1 MTIPKAAI
9 VDLTTAKQAKILEK
23 WEPETFSDDDDN
35 KLILALWV
43 YENMK
48 GKYIETLKQ
57 STPARLNDEQMK
69 ILKGTSI
76 VNKIKSDIESLKE
89 TITTRFEAIK
99 DDDNF

>member
-1 MTIPKAAI
+1 
-9 VDLTTAKQAKILEK
+9 
-23 WEPETFSDDDDN
+23 
-35 KLILALWV
+35 
-43 YENMK
+43 MK

-57 STPARLNDEQMK
+57 STPARLNEEQMK